1 MNLLRFPNF
10 IFCEEAQEM
19 SSWVLQ
25 NKNKEFFQ
33 DANMKGN
40 RITTRYSTN
49 KEFMYPKLIGKIRNR
64 IIDVLNLYEEENNGI
79 YPPFK
84 NGVVASC
91 AFPGDT
97 CYEHIDPV
105 WHQGFN
111 TLHCNVI
118 TQSPDKGG
126 NLILNGIIEPMS
138 ELELCCY
145 LVSRTAHSTTLIE
158 GNKERIMWVFGF
170 CIDNE
175 KWEAL
180 IEKHQRLY
188 SGVGKCNDTLSL

>member
-10 IFCEEAQEM
+10 ISREEAREM
-19 SSWVLQ
+19 SSWVLS
-25 NKNKEFFQ
+25 NKENNFFT
-33 DANMKGN
+33 DANMGGI
-40 RITTRYSTN
+40 RLTIRYSN
-49 KEFMYPKLIGKIRNR
+49 HDSFEYPSVVLDVRKR
-64 IIDVLNLYEEENNGI
+64 IIDKFDLHEEEKFNI
-79 YPPFK
+79 KPPFK

-105 WHQGFN
+105 WHQSFN

-126 NLILNGIIEPMS
+126 DLILDGVVEPMR

-145 LVSRTAHSTTLIE
+145 LVSKIPHSTNLIE
-158 GNKERIMWVFGF
+158 GNRERVMWIFGF
-170 CIDNE
+170 CVDDE
-175 KWEAL
+175 KWEV
-180 IEKHQRLY
+180 ISEKH
-188 SGVGKCNDTLSL
+188 